1 MSEVSDRAESRLE
14 KLTHIEPLLA
24 SMRVLSLST
33 MQMAQNRKETLF
45 KLQERYHAILI
56 QLVALLSRL
65 DLAQIFPER
74 QSQGDVVL
82 VVLGSDRGICGTYNQ
97 KLTELVVEW
106 QQKTINVGKIIAY
119 GTRLERNLTHAGLSF
134 DFQGSLKQGS
144 VPQYAKA
151 QALVQSWLHAFNRNS
166 IQRVDVCAFR
176 KVPEGFFH
184 PEISTLLPVREKIQ
198 LQSSDLADWP
208 PVIIEGD
215 PLPIIRLAVDH
226 LIAIDFYDL
235 ILESII
241 AENSIRYGLLEEAK
255 SNTSDL
261 IDSLSIELQMEK
273 RQAITREIQ
282 EIAVSA
288 GLTI

>member
-45 KLQERYHAILI
+45 KLQERYHAILT
-56 QLVALLSRL
+56 QVVALLSRQ
-65 DLAQIFPER
+65 DLVKIFPER
-74 QSQGDVVL
+74 QSEGDVVL

-97 KLTELVVEW
+97 KLAELVTNWQVE
-106 QQKTINVGKIIAY
+106 NGNDGRIIAY
-119 GTRLERNLTHAGLSF
+119 GTRLEKFLNQAGLSF
-134 DFQGSLKQGS
+134 DFQGSLKRGS
-144 VPQYAKA
+144 VPQYPKA
-151 QALVQSWLHAFNRNS
+151 HALIQTWLDAFQENS

-176 KVPEGFFH
+176 KVQGGFFQ
-184 PEISTLLPVREKIQ
+184 PKISTLLPVREKIQ
-198 LQSSDLADWP
+198 LQDNALADWP

-215 PLPIIRLAVDH
+215 PLPIIRQALDH

-261 IDSLSIELQMEK
+261 IDGLSIELQMEK
-273 RQAITREIQ
+273 RQAITREIL
-282 EIAVSA
+282 EIAASA
-288 GLTI
+288 GLTN